1 MITAFVRH
9 TVADYVQWREGFDA
23 NEPARRAAGAT
34 GVKQVYRDAENPNSI
49 TVLIE
54 WDSADNA
61 QRFFQDPK
69 VAELMAAAGVT
80 SAPEAHLLNRT

>member
-9 TVADYVQWREGFDA
+9 TVADYAKWREGFDA
-23 NEPARRAAGAT
+23 NEPARRAAGST
-34 GVKQVYRDAENPNSI
+34 GVKQVYRDLEDPNSI

-54 WDSADNA
+54 WDSADHA

-69 VAELMAAAGVT
+69 MKELMAAAGVN
-80 SAPEAHLLNRT
+80 SVPDAHLLNRT